1 MTASLRKFSL
11 LQVLILM
18 IGAAWIW
25 ISKVPQD
32 RINTVAPTVPFKGFS
47 APDFEV
53 TTIKGETVKL
63 SDFTGSPMI
72 VNFWASW
79 CSPCRAEMPALQR
92 IYEEYRNSGLV
103 VLAVN
108 STHQDNLPDIKNF
121 IDEYSLL
128 LPVLLDFDG
137 TASNLYQ
144 VRALP
149 TTFFIGADGK
159 IQDVQVGGPLSEAT
173 IRVKVQD
180 LLAGAGIK

>member
-1 MTASLRKFSL
+1 MTASLRKFPL
-11 LQVLILM
+11 LHVLILL

-25 ISKVPQD
+25 ISQVPQEGM
-32 RINTVAPTVPFKGFS
+32 NQAAPSVPYKGFS

-53 TTIKGETVKL
+53 TTIQGESVKL
-63 SDFTGSPMI
+63 SDFQGSPVV

-79 CSPCRAEMPALQR
+79 CPPCRAEMPALQR
-92 IYEEYRNSGLV
+92 IYQEYRNSGLV

-108 STHQDNLPDIKNF
+108 STHQDNLEDLENF
-121 IDEYSLL
+121 IAEFGLII
-128 LPVLLDFDG
+128 PVYLDSDG

-159 IQDVQVGGPLSEAT
+159 IQDVEVGGPLSEAT

-180 LLAGAGIK
+180 LLARAGIR